1 MDSSTTVSLF
11 LLIAL
16 VFSVIT
22 NFYNSRKM
30 SVMEKQVFEAYKDSS
45 EVKSYIQND
54 LKQTSKI
61 ESIKKIRGKYG
72 LSIEHAKRIVD
83 MYK

>member
-22 NFYNSRKM
+22 NFYNSKKV
-30 SVMEKQVFEAYKDSS
+30 SAMEKHIFEAYKDSA
-45 EVKSYIQND
+45 EVKNYIQND
-54 LKQTSKI
+54 LKQESKI
-61 ESIKKIRGKYG
+61 EAIKKVRGKYG

-83 MYK
+83 IYK

>member
-30 SVMEKQVFEAYKDSS
+30 STMEKQVFEAYKDSS